1 MRAALAVSL
10 AAISCSRVDPAEHAA
25 LEEKVEHMQRRLDA
39 LEQRAAKAEAVVAAT
54 PTPAAPETPTSPEPP
69 RRDTLT
75 IALRP
80 DGVAIDGRLLDG
92 DALDEELRR
101 HVSPQGITPV
111 LIDADPSIAHSRV
124 IALIDRVRGIGGARF
139 AIARK
144 GGTPS
149 PDVDLGDGS
158 SG

>member
-1 MRAALAVSL
+1 MRAGLGVIW

-39 LEQRAAKAEAVVAAT
+39 LEQRAAKAEAEAEVAAS
-54 PTPAAPETPTSPEPP
+54 PVAPETTTSPELP

-80 DGVAIDGRLLDG
+80 DGVAIDGRLLEA
-92 DALDEELRR
+92 DALDDELRR
-101 HVSPQGITPV
+101 HVSAQGITPV

-124 IALIDRVRGIGGARF
+124 IALIDRVRSIGGARF

-149 PDVDLGDGS
+149 PDVDLGDDS